1 MEFFA
6 TARLVASPDQLRDRI
21 TGPRLAEH
29 CAAID
34 RVLEWRDDLDVGEI
48 DCLWGQFAVR
58 RELIR
63 DGVRFTLP
71 GCPNALAWT
80 VTAAS
85 GGVLVHCTINRARSG
100 LHRVDPDVRRGLAG
114 GAGASGVVRVRSERL
129 PRRHACI
136 SS

>member
-6 TARLVASPDQLRDRI
+6 TARLVASADQLRDRI
-21 TGPRLAEH
+21 TWPSLVEH

-34 RVLEWRDDLDVGEI
+34 RVLSWREDLDAGEI
-48 DCLWGQFAVR
+48 YCLWGQFEVR

-80 VTAAS
+80 VTAES
-85 GGVLVHCTINRARSG
+85 DGVLVHCTINRTEHDPNFIESIEIFVEDWRAGLERSG
-100 LHRVDPDVRRGLAG
+100 L
-114 GAGASGVVRVRSERL
+114 SG
-129 PRRHACI
+129 
-136 SS
+136 